1 MTEDEKQRMIHIR
14 LGSDLHRELRRAA
27 AEYDVT
33 LQEIVSKAV
42 EDRVHA
48 IEAEIRLEEKSLELE
63 EKARVV
69 EQRMEE
75 IAESP
80 RPAEGPGSRDG
91 TGEAPGREEISVTV
105 TARLDEIELK
115 LERILVEISRMEQR
129 MTGTDAPEEPED

>member
-1 MTEDEKQRMIHIR
+1 MTEEEKQRMIHIR

-63 EKARVV
+63 EKAR
-69 EQRMEE
+69 ELELRMQDR
-75 IAESP
+75 AGAV
-80 RPAEGPGSRDG
+80 RPTRGPGSRDG

-115 LERILVEISRMEQR
+115 LERILGEISRMEQR
-129 MTGTDAPEEPED
+129 ITGTDAPEEPEG